1 MQKRSS
7 ESRKIALSGVFG
19 SLAAVLMLMGGIL
32 PLATYVAPALAGIL
46 IVPVAIE
53 FGIKTGYVL
62 YAAIGLLSLF
72 VVPDK
77 EMSLI
82 FVFFL
87 GFYPLLKASIERMRS
102 RAAQWAVKLA
112 VFNACIV
119 GMYGIILF
127 LFPIGAV
134 VEEFES
140 MGIPFTGL
148 LLLMGN
154 VTFVIYD
161 VAVAR
166 IIGLY
171 CARFRARLM
180 KCTEPRAPAYN
191 TGRFDIPCSYEAP
204 GPLQQRAE
212 ALSFPMVCPPPRR
225 VTRMEITRFR
235 QCAEAGGIERFGG
248 CSHGRGSGRPTPC
261 GQNTAATPKQRRMA
275 HRDFTHKILRPRA
288 AGGVFLRAVQYAART
303 DVIRPRQPPGAA
315 AVRLSLRLCRSLSG
329 AAQNT

>member
-112 VFNACIV
+112 VFNASSACTASF
-119 GMYGIILF
+119 YF
-127 LFPIGAV
+127 CFPSAPL
-134 VEEFES
+134 S
-140 MGIPFTGL
+140 R
-148 LLLMGN
+148 N
-154 VTFVIYD
+154 S
-161 VAVAR
+161 
-166 IIGLY
+166 
-171 CARFRARLM
+171 RAWASRSRG
-180 KCTEPRAPAYN
+180 C
-191 TGRFDIPCSYEAP
+191 CS
-204 GPLQQRAE
+204 
-212 ALSFPMVCPPPRR
+212 
-225 VTRMEITRFR
+225 
-235 QCAEAGGIERFGG
+235 
-248 CSHGRGSGRPTPC
+248 
-261 GQNTAATPKQRRMA
+261 
-275 HRDFTHKILRPRA
+275 
-288 AGGVFLRAVQYAART
+288 
-303 DVIRPRQPPGAA
+303 
-315 AVRLSLRLCRSLSG
+315 
-329 AAQNT
+329 

>member
-87 GFYPLLKASIERMRS
+87 GFYPLLKASLT
-102 RAAQWAVKLA
+102 AQWAVKLA

-180 KCTEPRAPAYN
+180 K
-191 TGRFDIPCSYEAP
+191 
-204 GPLQQRAE
+204 
-212 ALSFPMVCPPPRR
+212 M
-225 VTRMEITRFR
+225 
-235 QCAEAGGIERFGG
+235 
-248 CSHGRGSGRPTPC
+248 H
-261 GQNTAATPKQRRMA
+261 
-275 HRDFTHKILRPRA
+275 
-288 AGGVFLRAVQYAART
+288 
-303 DVIRPRQPPGAA
+303 
-315 AVRLSLRLCRSLSG
+315 
-329 AAQNT
+329 

>member
-32 PLATYVAPALAGIL
+32 PLATYVAPALAGLL

-53 FGIKTGYVL
+53 V
-62 YAAIGLLSLF
+62 GLLSLF

-180 KCTEPRAPAYN
+180 K
-191 TGRFDIPCSYEAP
+191 
-204 GPLQQRAE
+204 
-212 ALSFPMVCPPPRR
+212 M
-225 VTRMEITRFR
+225 
-235 QCAEAGGIERFGG
+235 
-248 CSHGRGSGRPTPC
+248 H
-261 GQNTAATPKQRRMA
+261 
-275 HRDFTHKILRPRA
+275 
-288 AGGVFLRAVQYAART
+288 
-303 DVIRPRQPPGAA
+303 
-315 AVRLSLRLCRSLSG
+315 
-329 AAQNT
+329 

>member
-148 LLLMGN
+148 LLSDGQRHLCDIRRRRGPHHRPVLRPLSGKADEN
-154 VTFVIYD
+154 
-161 VAVAR
+161 ALSR
-166 IIGLY
+166 G
-171 CARFRARLM
+171 
-180 KCTEPRAPAYN
+180 APA
-191 TGRFDIPCSYEAP
+191 
-204 GPLQQRAE
+204 LQ
-212 ALSFPMVCPPPRR
+212 
-225 VTRMEITRFR
+225 
-235 QCAEAGGIERFGG
+235 
-248 CSHGRGSGRPTPC
+248 
-261 GQNTAATPKQRRMA
+261 
-275 HRDFTHKILRPRA
+275 HRE
-288 AGGVFLRAVQYAART
+288 V
-303 DVIRPRQPPGAA
+303 
-315 AVRLSLRLCRSLSG
+315 
-329 AAQNT
+329 

>member
-7 ESRKIALSGVFG
+7 ESRKI
-19 SLAAVLMLMGGIL
+19 
-32 PLATYVAPALAGIL
+32 ALAGIL

-180 KCTEPRAPAYN
+180 K
-191 TGRFDIPCSYEAP
+191 
-204 GPLQQRAE
+204 
-212 ALSFPMVCPPPRR
+212 M
-225 VTRMEITRFR
+225 
-235 QCAEAGGIERFGG
+235 
-248 CSHGRGSGRPTPC
+248 H
-261 GQNTAATPKQRRMA
+261 
-275 HRDFTHKILRPRA
+275 
-288 AGGVFLRAVQYAART
+288 
-303 DVIRPRQPPGAA
+303 
-315 AVRLSLRLCRSLSG
+315 
-329 AAQNT
+329 

>member
-82 FVFFL
+82 FVFFRYNFFINYTYL
-87 GFYPLLKASIERMRS
+87 SLSYGGIFVKICLMVFY
-102 RAAQWAVKLA
+102 
-112 VFNACIV
+112 C
-119 GMYGIILF
+119 IILF

-180 KCTEPRAPAYN
+180 K
-191 TGRFDIPCSYEAP
+191 
-204 GPLQQRAE
+204 
-212 ALSFPMVCPPPRR
+212 M
-225 VTRMEITRFR
+225 
-235 QCAEAGGIERFGG
+235 
-248 CSHGRGSGRPTPC
+248 H
-261 GQNTAATPKQRRMA
+261 
-275 HRDFTHKILRPRA
+275 
-288 AGGVFLRAVQYAART
+288 
-303 DVIRPRQPPGAA
+303 
-315 AVRLSLRLCRSLSG
+315 
-329 AAQNT
+329 

>member
-32 PLATYVAPALAGIL
+32 PLATYVAPA
-46 IVPVAIE
+46 
-53 FGIKTGYVL
+53 
-62 YAAIGLLSLF
+62 LF

-180 KCTEPRAPAYN
+180 K
-191 TGRFDIPCSYEAP
+191 
-204 GPLQQRAE
+204 
-212 ALSFPMVCPPPRR
+212 M
-225 VTRMEITRFR
+225 
-235 QCAEAGGIERFGG
+235 
-248 CSHGRGSGRPTPC
+248 H
-261 GQNTAATPKQRRMA
+261 
-275 HRDFTHKILRPRA
+275 
-288 AGGVFLRAVQYAART
+288 
-303 DVIRPRQPPGAA
+303 
-315 AVRLSLRLCRSLSG
+315 
-329 AAQNT
+329 